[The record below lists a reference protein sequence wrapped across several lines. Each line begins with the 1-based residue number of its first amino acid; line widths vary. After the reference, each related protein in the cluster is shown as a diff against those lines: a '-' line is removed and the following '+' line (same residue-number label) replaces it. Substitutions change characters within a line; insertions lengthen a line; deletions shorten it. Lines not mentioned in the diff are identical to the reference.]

1 MMAGDE
7 STRASDQERSAAVEK
22 LQQAHVEGRLTSD
35 EAAERIEAALR
46 AKTRGDLTALLQDL
60 PGTGPEAVVPVPQ
73 PDVPAS
79 KRKDK
84 DSLAAA
90 WSAWAV
96 ASSVTFV
103 VWLITAVTAG
113 SFYYPWFLWVAGPWG
128 AVLLAKTI
136 SRKFTDDR

>member
-1 MMAGDE
+1 MMAGDA
-7 STRASDQERSAAVEK
+7 STRASDDERSRTVDR

-46 AKTRGDLTALLQDL
+46 AKTRGDLTALTQDL
-60 PGTGPEAVVPVPQ
+60 PGTAPGAVVPVPQ
-73 PDVPAS
+73 PDAPAS
-79 KRKDK
+79 KHRRK
-84 DSLAAA
+84 DSLTAA
-90 WSAWAV
+90 WTSWAV

-113 SFYYPWFLWVAGPWG
+113 SYYYPWFLWVAGPWG
-128 AVLLAKTI
+128 AVLLATTI